1 MDGVKMDENIVK
13 DRSEIVFVYD
23 VTNANPNGDPDE
35 NRPRMD
41 EEVEINL
48 VSDTRLKRTV
58 RDYLDARLG
67 GNHIFTKI
75 MEKDDGT
82 RETKTERIVDLLS
95 EDKKK
100 DKDSKFWKTV
110 ETKGKN
116 KKTIDKQKLEE
127 YLKET
132 YIDLRLFGATLA
144 LQASEQVNESEENSS
159 RSTENNPQSQGTSA
173 KNKKSEIPSMKWTG
187 PTQFKFGHS
196 LHKVEPALLK
206 GTTVE
211 SSGEGHKAGTFTEFW
226 YVPYSLI
233 AFSGIVNEIAS
244 KDTELKEEDVEH
256 LLDALWNGTKGL
268 ITRSK
273 YGQMPRFLMQVVYN
287 GHFHIGDLD
296 NRLSLQD
303 SRGNGI
309 ALSDSRGK
317 TLRRPAD
324 LCLDITKIIAS
335 IKSVSAKVREVRV
348 RSERDFSFVIENET
362 ITGEAVIKKIE
373 DKLSPEIKVSEIGD
387 WEFVDQNGQGAGN

>member
-1 MDGVKMDENIVK
+1 MVLKMDENIVK

-35 NRPRMD
+35 NKPRMD

-67 GNHIFTKI
+67 GNHIFVKI

-82 RETKTERIVDLLS
+82 RETKTERIADILS
-95 EDKKK
+95 K
-100 DKDSKFWKTV
+100 DKTSKFWKTI
-110 ETKGKN
+110 EIKGKN
-116 KKTIDKQKLEE
+116 KNKKVVDKQKLEE

-144 LQASEQVNESEENSS
+144 LQGSEQVDEPEENSS
-159 RSTENNPQSQGTSA
+159 LPVENNPQSQGIPA
-173 KNKKSEIPSMKWTG
+173 KNEKSKIPPMKWTG

-211 SSGEGHKAGTFTEFW
+211 SSGVGHEAGTFTEFW

-273 YGQMPRFLMQVVYN
+273 YGQMPRFLMHVVYN

-296 NRLSLQD
+296 NGLSLQD
-303 SRGNGI
+303 SRGNEI
-309 ALSDSRGK
+309 TLSDSRGK
-317 TLRRPAD
+317 TLRRSAD
-324 LCLDITKIIAS
+324 LRLDITKIIAS

-348 RSERDFSFVIENET
+348 RYERDFSFVIENET
-362 ITGEAVIKKIE
+362 ITGDMVIQRIK

>member
-1 MDGVKMDENIVK
+1 MDENIVK

-67 GNHIFTKI
+67 GDSIFVKI
-75 MEKDDGT
+75 IEKDDGK
-82 RETKTERIVDLLS
+82 RATKTERITDLLNKGKHP
-95 EDKKK
+95 E
-100 DKDSKFWKTV
+100 FWKTD
-110 ETKGKN
+110 ETKGKS
-116 KKTIDKQKLEE
+116 KKIFDKQKLEE

-144 LQASEQVNESEENSS
+144 LQGSEQVGESEKNDSLPA
-159 RSTENNPQSQGTSA
+159 ENNLQSQGTPA
-173 KNKKSEIPSMKWTG
+173 GNEKSKIPPMKWTG

-206 GTTVE
+206 GTTIE
-211 SSGEGHKAGTFTEFW
+211 SSGVGHEAGTFTEFW

-233 AFSGIVNEIAS
+233 AFSGIVNEVAS
-244 KDTELKEEDVEH
+244 KDTGLKERDVEC

-273 YGQMPRFLMQVVYN
+273 YGQMPRLLVQVVYN
-287 GHFHIGDLD
+287 GHFHIGDMD
-296 NRLSLQD
+296 NRFSLQD
-303 SRGNGI
+303 SKGNGI
-309 ALSDSRGK
+309 SLSDSRGK

-324 LCLDITKIIAS
+324 LRLDITKILDS
-335 IKSVSAKVREVRV
+335 VKSVSERVREVRV
-348 RSERDFSFVIENET
+348 RYEKDFPFVIENE
-362 ITGEAVIKKIE
+362 IIMGDAVIQKIME
-373 DKLSPEIKVSEIGD
+373 KLSPEIKVSEIGD
-387 WEFVDQNGQGAGN
+387 REWMNQDGQGAGN

>member
-1 MDGVKMDENIVK
+1 MDENIVK

-67 GNHIFTKI
+67 GDSIFVKI
-75 MEKDDGT
+75 IEKDDGK
-82 RETKTERIVDLLS
+82 RATKTERIADLLNKGKHP
-95 EDKKK
+95 E
-100 DKDSKFWKTV
+100 FWKTD
-110 ETKGKN
+110 ETKGKS
-116 KKTIDKQKLEE
+116 KKIFDKQKLEE

-144 LQASEQVNESEENSS
+144 LQGSEQVGESEKNDSLPA
-159 RSTENNPQSQGTSA
+159 ENNLQSQGTPA
-173 KNKKSEIPSMKWTG
+173 GNEKSKIPPMKWTG

-206 GTTVE
+206 GTTIE
-211 SSGEGHKAGTFTEFW
+211 SSGVGHEAGTFTEFW

-233 AFSGIVNEIAS
+233 AFSGIVNEVAS
-244 KDTELKEEDVEH
+244 KDTGLKEGDVEC

-273 YGQMPRFLMQVVYN
+273 YGQMPRLLVQVVYN
-287 GHFHIGDLD
+287 GHFHIGDMD
-296 NRLSLQD
+296 NRFSLQD
-303 SRGNGI
+303 SKGNGI
-309 ALSDSRGK
+309 SLSDSRGK

-324 LCLDITKIIAS
+324 LRLDITKILDS
-335 IKSVSAKVREVRV
+335 VKSVSERVREVRV
-348 RSERDFSFVIENET
+348 RYEKDFPFVIENE
-362 ITGEAVIKKIE
+362 IIMGDAVIQKIME
-373 DKLSPEIKVSEIGD
+373 KLSPEIKVSEIGD
-387 WEFVDQNGQGAGN
+387 REWMNQDGQGAGN